1 MPDDKS
7 LGKRIL
13 GLFVESVPEGDSE
26 TKTEDGEAPSAA
38 DEIAAIARQSAPGA
52 AAPAPHTSAAPSPRA
67 SSAPSTPA
75 PKLAPGGS
83 EPVAPAKVDF
93 DAVFKNAG
101 IDPQA
106 LDRVRKA
113 EDLLKNLPD
122 SASDDVKRQIVEASL
137 KAFGFEISKIV
148 EAVQT
153 QTKALDAY
161 VRVNEQQTAKAI
173 TDAQAQ
179 IAKLEDQVITLRA
192 DIDKRTNTL
201 AGIAAAADVRKRQ
214 VSKVLDFF
222 HAPSPAAP
230 AGEPA
235 ASKADE

>member
-13 GLFVESVPEGDSE
+13 GLFVESAPAEGDPDTKPLDDE
-26 TKTEDGEAPSAA
+26 TPSAA
-38 DEIAAIARQSAPGA
+38 DEIAALARQSAPASAA
-52 AAPAPHTSAAPSPRA
+52 AAPPGPALSSRAPMGAPA
-67 SSAPSTPA
+67 TKLPA
-75 PKLAPGGS
+75 M

-122 SASDDVKRQIVEASL
+122 SASEEVKRQIVEASL

-148 EAVQT
+148 EGVQT

-192 DIDKRTNTL
+192 DIDKRTNAL
-201 AGIAAAADVRKRQ
+201 AGLAAAADVRKRQ
-214 VSKVLDFF
+214 VSKVFDFF
-222 HAPSPAAP
+222 HTPSPAAP
-230 AGEPA
+230 AGAPA

>member
-13 GLFVESVPEGDSE
+13 GLFVESAPAEGDPDTKPPDDE
-26 TKTEDGEAPSAA
+26 TPSAA
-38 DEIAAIARQSAPGA
+38 DEIAALARQSAPASA
-52 AAPAPHTSAAPSPRA
+52 AAVPPGPAPSSRSPM
-67 SSAPSTPA
+67 SAPAS
-75 PKLAPGGS
+75 KLPPM

-122 SASDDVKRQIVEASL
+122 SASEEVKRQIVEASL

-148 EAVQT
+148 EGVQT

-192 DIDKRTNTL
+192 EIDKRTNAL
-201 AGIAAAADVRKRQ
+201 AGLAAAADVRKRQ

-222 HAPSPAAP
+222 HTPSPAAP
-230 AGEPA
+230 AGAPA
-235 ASKADE
+235 ASKTDE

>member
-13 GLFVESVPEGDSE
+13 GLFVESAPEEGSD
-26 TKTEDGEAPSAA
+26 TKADDAGGTPSAA
-38 DEIAAIARQSAPGA
+38 DEIAAIARQSAPGPA
-52 AAPAPHTSAAPSPRA
+52 SQAPAPASRPPMGAPSP
-67 SSAPSTPA
+67 
-75 PKLAPGGS
+75 KLPTAGA

-148 EAVQT
+148 EGVQT

-192 DIDKRTNTL
+192 DIDKRTNAL
-201 AGIAAAADVRKRQ
+201 AGLAAAADIRKRQ

-222 HAPSPAAP
+222 HTPAPAAP

-235 ASKADE
+235 ASKTDE

>member
-1 MPDDKS
+1 MN
-7 LGKRIL
+7 
-13 GLFVESVPEGDSE
+13 
-26 TKTEDGEAPSAA
+26 
-38 DEIAAIARQSAPGA
+38 
-52 AAPAPHTSAAPSPRA
+52 APAS
-67 SSAPSTPA
+67 
-75 PKLAPGGS
+75 KLPPM
-83 EPVAPAKVDF
+83 EPIAPAKVDF

-122 SASDDVKRQIVEASL
+122 SASEEVKRQIVEASL

-148 EAVQT
+148 EGVQT

-192 DIDKRTNTL
+192 DIDKRTNAL
-201 AGIAAAADVRKRQ
+201 AGLAAAADVRKRQ

-222 HAPSPAAP
+222 HTPSPAAP
-230 AGEPA
+230 AGAPA
-235 ASKADE
+235 ASKTDE

>member
-7 LGKRIL
+7 LGRRIL
-13 GLFVESVPEGDSE
+13 GLFVESAPAEGDPDSKAPADE
-26 TKTEDGEAPSAA
+26 TPSAA
-38 DEIAAIARQSAPGA
+38 DEIAALARQSAPSTA
-52 AAPAPHTSAAPSPRA
+52 AATQGPAPSSRSPM
-67 SSAPSTPA
+67 SAPPT
-75 PKLAPGGS
+75 KLPPM

-122 SASDDVKRQIVEASL
+122 SASEEVKRQIVEASL

-148 EAVQT
+148 EGVQT

-161 VRVNEQQTAKAI
+161 VRVNEQQTAKAL

-179 IAKLEDQVITLRA
+179 IARLEDQVITLRA
-192 DIDKRTNTL
+192 EIDKRTNAL
-201 AGIAAAADVRKRQ
+201 AGLAAAADVRKRQ

-222 HAPSPAAP
+222 HTPSPAAP
-230 AGEPA
+230 AGAPA
-235 ASKADE
+235 ASKTDE

>member
-13 GLFVESVPEGDSE
+13 GLFVESAPAEGDPDTTPPDDE
-26 TKTEDGEAPSAA
+26 TPSAA
-38 DEIAAIARQSAPGA
+38 DEIAALARQSAPAAAAA
-52 AAPAPHTSAAPSPRA
+52 AAPPGPAPSSRSPMN
-67 SSAPSTPA
+67 
-75 PKLAPGGS
+75 APGS
-83 EPVAPAKVDF
+83 KLPPMEPVAPAKVDF

-122 SASDDVKRQIVEASL
+122 SASEEVKRQIVEASL

-148 EAVQT
+148 EGVQT

-192 DIDKRTNTL
+192 DIDKRTNAL
-201 AGIAAAADVRKRQ
+201 AGLAAAADVRKRQ

-222 HAPSPAAP
+222 HTPSPAAP
-230 AGEPA
+230 AGAPA

>member
-13 GLFVESVPEGDSE
+13 GLFVESAPAEGDPDTKPPDDE
-26 TKTEDGEAPSAA
+26 TPSAA
-38 DEIAAIARQSAPGA
+38 DEIAAIARQSAPTSAA
-52 AAPAPHTSAAPSPRA
+52 AAPTGPAPSSRTPMG
-67 SSAPSTPA
+67 APPS
-75 PKLAPGGS
+75 KLPPM

-122 SASDDVKRQIVEASL
+122 SASEEVKRQIVEASL
-137 KAFGFEISKIV
+137 KAFGFEIAKIV
-148 EAVQT
+148 EGVQT

-192 DIDKRTNTL
+192 DIDKRTNAL
-201 AGIAAAADVRKRQ
+201 AGLAAAADVRKRQ

-222 HAPSPAAP
+222 HTPSPAAP
-230 AGEPA
+230 AGAPA
-235 ASKADE
+235 ASKTDE